1 MESTERVHNG
11 NMTKIDRYGWSIQDN
26 KGELRWIN
34 KMDVQ
39 VDYSYQRNTNEMKLK
54 NIARDW
60 SWIACGAIVVANR
73 EGALFVVDG
82 QHRVLAARKR
92 SDITDLP
99 CLVFTT
105 SAAKQEAKG
114 FLSAQTQRKPVTSIE
129 KFKAM
134 VVVEDPD
141 ALFIQSLADKYG
153 IHIKSGY
160 APGYLKCVSS
170 MLSHA
175 KNDRETLAH
184 IWPLVVDVSKN
195 YAISERILE
204 GLMHI
209 EKRMPKGTSLMDKEW
224 TARVLKVGAP
234 GLLDAAGKASAY
246 YAKGGPKVW
255 ASGMVE
261 AINKNHRR
269 LLELKE

>member
-11 NMTKIDRYGWSIQDN
+11 NMTKIDRYGWSMQDN

-39 VDYSYQRNTNEMKLK
+39 VDYSYQRNTNEIKLK

-73 EGALFVVDG
+73 EGTLFVVDG

-92 SDITDLP
+92 SDISDLP

-114 FLSAQTQRKPVTSIE
+114 FLSAQTQRKPVTAVE

-141 ALFIQSLADKYG
+141 ALFVQSLADKYE
-153 IHIKSGY
+153 IHIKSGC

-175 KNDRETLAH
+175 KNDKETLAH

-209 EKRMPKGTSLMDKEW
+209 EKRMPEGTSLMDKEW
-224 TARVLKVGAP
+224 TARVLKVGVP
-234 GLLDAAGKASAY
+234 GLLDAAAKASAY

-255 ASGMVE
+255 ANGMVE